1 MEIKMYNVGF
11 GEAVLLKKAANGRE
25 ENLLVDF
32 GSDTPENC
40 IADVGSGVH
49 HAAPHPSDTPENCI
63 ADVGQTTEKNVNVT
77 TEIYND
83 TKDEEVSVLL
93 SHFHMDHICGVLET
107 DLLDHV
113 CLKRTYI
120 PNLLLMQSRDNTYSF
135 LQIQILR
142 ELFESVYLYKGK
154 RRRFSLYDLLVK
166 LTNNNATLQF
176 VKAGDHFDFAG
187 DSYSVLW
194 PDFGKIKVNK
204 KVSDSLTKLL
214 RLIDADFNDSGEYTL
229 RFIDEYIDA
238 LCDAYSRYEETNG
251 DVRIN
256 EEHIKNLQNRII
268 EYYFP
273 LLINQDKKIMKA
285 IAKSIESIKRQE
297 NRISVVFQDFPR
309 ELEANLL
316 MTGDIPKSEIKKI
329 EPQIEDVHYKVI
341 KAPHHGTPT
350 YYWKNLPKSDTIMI
364 SNGEPRSQHRNWG
377 KIAYEYA
384 GFYNSN
390 KKCKI
395 ICTNYRC
402 QVEDLQQCG
411 AQRCN
416 PCVEIEPFREII
428 L

>member
-1 MEIKMYNVGF
+1 MKIKMYNVGF
-11 GEAVLLKKAANGRE
+11 GEAVLLKKSADGME

-40 IADVGSGVH
+40 IAD
-49 HAAPHPSDTPENCI
+49 I
-63 ADVGQTTEKNVNVT
+63 GQTISKNDNVT

-93 SHFHMDHICGVLET
+93 SHFHMDHIYGVLET

-142 ELFESVYLYKGK
+142 ELFESVYLYEEKK
-154 RRRFSLYDLLVK
+154 IKFSLYDLLVK

-176 VKAGDHFDFAG
+176 VEAGDHFDFAG
-187 DSYSVLW
+187 DSYCVLW

-214 RLIDADFNDSGEYTL
+214 RLIDADFNDNGEYTL
-229 RFIDEYIDA
+229 RFIDEYIGA
-238 LCDAYSRYEETNG
+238 LCDAYRRYEETRG
-251 DVRIN
+251 DVRIDFDY
-256 EEHIKNLQNRII
+256 IKNLQNRIA

-273 LLINQDKKIMKA
+273 LLINQNKQIMKL
-285 IAKSIESIKRQE
+285 IAESIESIKCQE

-309 ELEANLL
+309 GLEANLL
-316 MTGDIPKSEIKKI
+316 MTGDIPRPEIKKI
-329 EPQIEDVHYKVI
+329 ESQIKDVHYKVV

-350 YYWKNLPKSDTIMI
+350 YYWENLPKSDAIMI
-364 SNGEPRSQHRNWG
+364 SNGKPRSQHRKWG

-402 QVEDLQQCG
+402 QMEDLQQRG
-411 AQRCN
+411 AQRCC
-416 PCVEIEPFREII
+416 PCVGVEPFREII

>member
-1 MEIKMYNVGF
+1 MKIKMYNVGF
-11 GEAVLLKKAANGRE
+11 GEAVLLKKSADGRE

-40 IADVGSGVH
+40 IAD
-49 HAAPHPSDTPENCI
+49 I
-63 ADVGQTTEKNVNVT
+63 GQTTGKNVNVT

-83 TKDEEVSVLL
+83 TKGEEVSVLL

-142 ELFESVYLYKGK
+142 ELSVYLYKGK
-154 RRRFSLYDLLVK
+154 KIKFSLYDLLVK

-176 VKAGDHFDFAG
+176 AEAGEHFDFAG

-214 RLIDADFNDSGEYTL
+214 RLIDADFNDNGEYTL
-229 RFIDEYIDA
+229 RFIDEYIGA
-238 LCDAYSRYEETNG
+238 LCDAYRRYEETRG
-251 DVRIN
+251 DVRRDFRNI
-256 EEHIKNLQNRII
+256 EELQNRII

-273 LLINQDKKIMKA
+273 LLINQNKKIMKA

-364 SNGEPRSQHRNWG
+364 SNGEPSSQHRNWG

-390 KKCKI
+390 KKCEI

-416 PCVEIEPFREII
+416 PCVGIEPFREII

>member
-1 MEIKMYNVGF
+1 MKIKMYNVGF
-11 GEAVLLKKAANGRE
+11 GEAVLLKKSADGRE

-40 IADVGSGVH
+40 IAD
-49 HAAPHPSDTPENCI
+49 I
-63 ADVGQTTEKNVNVT
+63 GQTTGKNVNVT

-83 TKDEEVSVLL
+83 TKGEEVSVLL

-142 ELFESVYLYKGK
+142 ELFESVYLYEEKK
-154 RRRFSLYDLLVK
+154 IKFSLYDLLVK
-166 LTNNNATLQF
+166 LTNSNATLQF

-214 RLIDADFNDSGEYTL
+214 RLIDADFNDNGEYTL
-229 RFIDEYIDA
+229 RFIDEYIGA
-238 LCDAYSRYEETNG
+238 LCDAYRRYEETRG
-251 DVRIN
+251 DVKIDLDY
-256 EEHIKNLQNRII
+256 IKNLQNRIT

-273 LLINQDKKIMKA
+273 LLINQNKQIMKL
-285 IAKSIESIKRQE
+285 IAASIESIKCQE

-316 MTGDIPKSEIKKI
+316 MTGDIPRPEIKKI
-329 EPQIEDVHYKVI
+329 ESQIEDVHYKVI

-402 QVEDLQQCG
+402 QMEDLQQRG

-416 PCVEIEPFREII
+416 PLCRNQAISGDYIVKKWQDANCAISNDIYA
-428 L
+428 

>member
-1 MEIKMYNVGF
+1 MKIKMYNVGF
-11 GEAVLLKKAANGRE
+11 GEAVLLKKSADGRE

-40 IADVGSGVH
+40 IAD
-49 HAAPHPSDTPENCI
+49 I
-63 ADVGQTTEKNVNVT
+63 GQTTGKNVNVT

-83 TKDEEVSVLL
+83 TKDEEVSILL
-93 SHFHMDHICGVLET
+93 SHFHMDHIYGILET

-120 PNLLLMQSRDNTYSF
+120 PNLLFMQSRDNTYSF

-142 ELFESVYLYKGK
+142 EIFESVCLFKGK
-154 RRRFSLYDLLVK
+154 RRSFSLYDLLLK

-176 VKAGDHFDFAG
+176 IQAGERFDFAG

-194 PDFGKIKVNK
+194 PDFRKIKVNK
-204 KVSDSLTKLL
+204 KVADSLTKLL
-214 RLIDADFNDSGEYTL
+214 RSIDADFNDNGEYTL

-238 LCDAYSRYEETNG
+238 LCDVYRKYEKTKG
-251 DVRIN
+251 DVVQNLSDVREDLSDI
-256 EEHIKNLQNRII
+256 EKLQNRII

-273 LLINQDKKIMKA
+273 LLMNQNKEIMKL
-285 IAKSIESIKRQE
+285 IAASIESIKCQE
-297 NRISVVFQDFPR
+297 NRISVVFQDFPC

-316 MTGDIPKSEIKKI
+316 MTGDIPRPEIKKI
-329 EPQIEDVHYKVI
+329 ESQIKDVHYKVV

-350 YYWKNLPKSDTIMI
+350 YYWENLPKSDTIMI
-364 SNGEPRSQHRNWG
+364 SNGKPRSQHRKWG

-402 QVEDLQQCG
+402 QMEDLQQRG
-411 AQRCN
+411 AQRCS
-416 PCVEIEPFREII
+416 PCVGVEPFREII

>member
-1 MEIKMYNVGF
+1 MKIKMYNVGF

-40 IADVGSGVH
+40 IAD
-49 HAAPHPSDTPENCI
+49 I
-63 ADVGQTTEKNVNVT
+63 GQTIEKNVNVT

-83 TKDEEVSVLL
+83 TKGEEVSVLL

-142 ELFESVYLYKGK
+142 ELFESIYLYEEKK
-154 RRRFSLYDLLVK
+154 IKFSLYDLLVK
-166 LTNNNATLQF
+166 LTNSNATLQF

-214 RLIDADFNDSGEYTL
+214 RSIDADFNDNGEYTL

-238 LCDAYSRYEETNG
+238 LCDAYRRYEETKG
-251 DVRIN
+251 DVVQKLSDVREDLRNI
-256 EEHIKNLQNRII
+256 EKLQNRII

-273 LLINQDKKIMKA
+273 LLMNQNKEIMKLIVA
-285 IAKSIESIKRQE
+285 SIESIKCQE
-297 NRISVVFQDFPR
+297 NRISVVFQDFPG

-316 MTGDIPKSEIKKI
+316 MTGDIPRSEIKKI
-329 EPQIEDVHYKVI
+329 ESQIEDVHYKVI

-402 QVEDLQQCG
+402 QMEDLQQRG

-416 PCVEIEPFREII
+416 PCVGIKPFREII

>member
-1 MEIKMYNVGF
+1 MKIKMYNVGF

-40 IADVGSGVH
+40 IAD
-49 HAAPHPSDTPENCI
+49 I
-63 ADVGQTTEKNVNVT
+63 GQTIEKNVNVT

-142 ELFESVYLYKGK
+142 ELFESVYLYEEKK
-154 RRRFSLYDLLVK
+154 IKFSLYDLLVK
-166 LTNNNATLQF
+166 LTNSNATLQF

-214 RLIDADFNDSGEYTL
+214 RLIDADFNDNGEYTL

-238 LCDAYSRYEETNG
+238 LCDAYRRYEETKG
-251 DVRIN
+251 DVVQKLSDVREDLRNI
-256 EEHIKNLQNRII
+256 EKLQNRII

-273 LLINQDKKIMKA
+273 LLMNQNKEIMKLIVA
-285 IAKSIESIKRQE
+285 SIESIKCQE
-297 NRISVVFQDFPR
+297 NRISVVFQDFPG

-316 MTGDIPKSEIKKI
+316 MTGDIPRSEIKKI
-329 EPQIEDVHYKVI
+329 ESQIEDVHYKVI

-402 QVEDLQQCG
+402 QMEDLQQRG

-416 PCVEIEPFREII
+416 PCVGIKPFREII

>member
-1 MEIKMYNVGF
+1 MKIKMYNVGF
-11 GEAVLLKKAANGRE
+11 GEAVLLKKSADGRE

-40 IADVGSGVH
+40 IAD
-49 HAAPHPSDTPENCI
+49 I
-63 ADVGQTTEKNVNVT
+63 GQTIGKNVNVT

-83 TKDEEVSVLL
+83 TKDEEVSILL

-142 ELFESVYLYKGK
+142 ELFESVYLYEEKVK
-154 RRRFSLYDLLVK
+154 FSLYDLLVK
-166 LTNNNATLQF
+166 LTNNNATIQF

-214 RLIDADFNDSGEYTL
+214 QLIDADFNDNGEYTL
-229 RFIDEYIDA
+229 RFIDEYIGA
-238 LCDAYSRYEETNG
+238 LCDAYRRYEETRG
-251 DVRIN
+251 DVKIDLDY
-256 EEHIKNLQNRII
+256 IKNLQNRIT

-273 LLINQDKKIMKA
+273 LLLNQNKQIMKL
-285 IAKSIESIKRQE
+285 IAASIESIKCQE

-316 MTGDIPKSEIKKI
+316 MTGDIPRPEIKKI
-329 EPQIEDVHYKVI
+329 ESQIEDVHYKII

-402 QVEDLQQCG
+402 QMEDLQQRG
-411 AQRCN
+411 AQRCD
-416 PCVEIEPFREII
+416 PCVGIESFREII

>member
-1 MEIKMYNVGF
+1 MKIKMYNVGF

-40 IADVGSGVH
+40 IAD
-49 HAAPHPSDTPENCI
+49 I
-63 ADVGQTTEKNVNVT
+63 GQTISKNDNVT

-83 TKDEEVSVLL
+83 TKGEEVSVLL
-93 SHFHMDHICGVLET
+93 SHFHMDHIYGVLET

-142 ELFESVYLYKGK
+142 ELFESVYLYEEKK
-154 RRRFSLYDLLVK
+154 IKFSLYDLLVK

-176 VKAGDHFDFAG
+176 VEAGDHFDFAG

-214 RLIDADFNDSGEYTL
+214 RLIDADFNDNGEYTL
-229 RFIDEYIDA
+229 RFIDEYIGA
-238 LCDAYSRYEETNG
+238 LCDAYRRYEETSG
-251 DVRIN
+251 DVRIDFDY
-256 EEHIKNLQNRII
+256 IKNLQNRIA

-273 LLINQDKKIMKA
+273 LLINQNKQIMKL
-285 IAKSIESIKRQE
+285 IAASIESIKCQE

-309 ELEANLL
+309 RLEANLL
-316 MTGDIPKSEIKKI
+316 MTGDIPRPEIKKI
-329 EPQIEDVHYKVI
+329 ESQIEDVHYKVI

-402 QVEDLQQCG
+402 QMEDLQQRG

-416 PCVEIEPFREII
+416 PCVGIKPFREII

>member
-1 MEIKMYNVGF
+1 MILYFKKKLYCNHYN
-11 GEAVLLKKAANGRE
+11 KC
-25 ENLLVDF
+25 D
-32 GSDTPENC
+32 C
-40 IADVGSGVH
+40 
-49 HAAPHPSDTPENCI
+49 
-63 ADVGQTTEKNVNVT
+63 
-77 TEIYND
+77 
-83 TKDEEVSVLL
+83 
-93 SHFHMDHICGVLET
+93 
-107 DLLDHV
+107 
-113 CLKRTYI
+113 
-120 PNLLLMQSRDNTYSF
+120 NTYSF

-194 PDFGKIKVNK
+194 PDFGKIKANK

-214 RLIDADFNDSGEYTL
+214 RLIDADFNDNGEYTL

-238 LCDAYSRYEETNG
+238 LCDVYRKYEKTKG
-251 DVRIN
+251 DVVQNLSDVREDLGDI
-256 EEHIKNLQNRII
+256 EKLQNRII

-273 LLINQDKKIMKA
+273 LLMNQNKELMKL
-285 IAKSIESIKRQE
+285 IAASIESIKCQE
-297 NRISVVFQDFPR
+297 NRISVVFQDFPC

-316 MTGDIPKSEIKKI
+316 MTGDIPRPEIKKI
-329 EPQIEDVHYKVI
+329 ESQIKDVHYKVV

-350 YYWKNLPKSDTIMI
+350 YYWENLPKSDAIMI
-364 SNGEPRSQHRNWG
+364 SNGKPCSQHRKWG

-402 QVEDLQQCG
+402 QMEDLQQRG
-411 AQRCN
+411 AQRCC
-416 PCVEIEPFREII
+416 PCAGVEPFRKII